1 MLSLAVPTSL
11 LILVILVVVFMALK
25 ELLEREIKAENFQG
39 IVIRV
44 GDQSEAHWWVPGET
58 TIHRVLL
65 KLEVVDLFL
74 LIVVKVKLKFSKLKG
89 L

>member
-65 KLEVVDLFL
+65 KLEVSRP
-74 LIVVKVKLKFSKLKG
+74 FSFNCNEGKIKILEA
-89 L
+89 